1 MPGRYYQGPRGV
13 IQRGRKDCGG
23 PVLTAS
29 AEESLQGG
37 REELGSLGDAAARE
51 VDLGTALG
59 VVIGRLEAG
68 GDHQTGRSRAHE
80 EAIAAVLVGEAG
92 DDDVEGGGVRLADH
106 SQSRPLA
113 GPLRAHSRP

>member
-23 PVLTAS
+23 PVLSAS

-80 EAIAAVLVGEAG
+80 EAIAAGLVGEAG
-92 DDDVEGGGVRLADH
+92 GDEAECRGVRVADIGKA
-106 SQSRPLA
+106 RL
-113 GPLRAHSRP
+113 